1 MVEPRVTW
9 EPSTASDLDT
19 DYTFAPEELPAGMIL
34 DWCNGFCPVQAEG
47 TVDGRAFY
55 FRARGEHW
63 QFHVSK
69 DATHRFVNDLF
80 YCDIEWPEGPYMA
93 GWMSPI
99 DVLKC
104 LHLGVALYR
113 QQESTQ

>member
-1 MVEPRVTW
+1 VVEPRVTW
-9 EPSTASDLDT
+9 EPTPVDVGGDYDLSAD
-19 DYTFAPEELPAGMIL
+19 ELPEGMTL
-34 DWCNGFCPVQAEG
+34 DWCGGFCPVQAEG
-47 TVDGRAFY
+47 EIDGRAWY

-69 DATHRFVNDLF
+69 DQTHRFVNDLF
-80 YCDIEWPEGPYMA
+80 FCDIEWPEGPYMA
-93 GWMSPI
+93 GYMSPV

-113 QQESTQ
+113 QQELHQ